1 MHSSIT
7 LAGTAPVEAAHSVL
21 NDLILACSLLDITAV
36 EALVSED
43 EVFEGQNKWLFLH
56 SLQKEFDEVAED
68 GINQLE
74 VGTGGCTC
82 YSGTPKITFSHGGEV
97 RFGLI
102 IRVGS
107 ANAAMPVKG
116 SFINGTLKYGD
127 EAATI
132 TDIIICSP
140 RVLFS
145 TDPNEKT
152 VFSRLKA
159 KEDAARLQFPD

>member
-7 LAGTAPVEAAHSVL
+7 LAGTAPVEDGNSLV
-21 NDLILACSLLDITAV
+21 NDLITACSLLDITAV

-43 EVFEGQNKWLFLH
+43 DVFEGQNKWLFLH

-82 YSGTPKITFSHGGEV
+82 YAGTPKITFSHGGEV

-102 IRVGS
+102 IRGGS
-107 ANAAMPVKG
+107 PDAAMPVKG
-116 SFINGTLKYGD
+116 SFINDTLKYGD

-132 TDIIICSP
+132 TNIIICSP
-140 RVLFS
+140 KLLFS
-145 TDPNEKT
+145 TDPTTKT
-152 VFSRLKA
+152 VVSRLKA